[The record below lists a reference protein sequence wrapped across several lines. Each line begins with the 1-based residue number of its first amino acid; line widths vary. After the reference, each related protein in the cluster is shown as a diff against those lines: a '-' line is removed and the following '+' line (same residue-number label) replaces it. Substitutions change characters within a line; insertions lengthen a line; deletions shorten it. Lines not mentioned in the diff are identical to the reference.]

1 MASETSSDIDPPAE
15 RPAVTPIRRLRR
27 PMAGW
32 VALTAYALVLGAAGT
47 GLMVQYQDRLNHQ
60 IDLRQTRLRTGGD
73 VITTTAR
80 VAAAEIDA
88 LGTAAAQAMDR
99 PPVLRL
105 PFLRENDRFEVPPG
119 PGMTGRLT
127 GRLPDDPST
136 MPALLDEMAAVATI
150 EPFVLGALR
159 QLPESAWIYYMSA
172 RRFLLLYPFD
182 AGDAA
187 RYSDALMSAELMVRA
202 RPDTNPTGRTF
213 WTAPYEDLGGK
224 GRIVSI
230 VRPVIAAGATLPA
243 GFRGVIGIDLTEQAL
258 ARMLDDMDLPDGTQ
272 MLIDE
277 AGHVIALSAR
287 GGDLPAVDDTG
298 IPDQIW
304 PDRIWQAAG
313 GTGDLAARMD
323 AQARGVLKPAGA
335 AALFHTRIAG
345 TPWSLIHIDAMSGLK
360 TAVLTAMW
368 PEALATLLLM
378 MILGAFESHRRML
391 RRLSHHRTALALRV
405 EELDRAR
412 QDLAAARDEAE
423 AANLAKTA
431 FLAHMS
437 HELRTPLNAVI
448 GMAETLKAEVFGPLG
463 PKQMEYAGDIAG
475 AGSHLLELIN
485 DLLDLARIEA
495 GEATL
500 DEETVS
506 VDDIVRPVIAIV
518 SARARK
524 AGHVLHLMTPSRPVT
539 VSCDSRKMR
548 QVLINLLTNAVK
560 FTPDGG
566 RISLVAR
573 LMPDRALALTVTDNG
588 RGMDTTEIPRA
599 LEPFKRIDM
608 DPMVRRQEGT
618 GLGLS
623 IVASFVKLHDGQLEI
638 RSAPGAGTS
647 VTVLLPAARIAA
659 GGTVQDGRGPI

>member
-1 MASETSSDIDPPAE
+1 MASETSSDIDPPAA

-80 VAAAEIDA
+80 IAAAEIDA

-136 MPALLDEMAAVATI
+136 MPALLDEMSAVATI

-172 RRFLLLYPFD
+172 RRFLLLYPFG
-182 AGDAA
+182 AGEAA

-213 WTAPYEDLGGK
+213 WTAPYEDLAGK

-230 VRPVIAAGATLPA
+230 VRPVIAADATLPA

-258 ARMLDDMDLPDGTQ
+258 ARMLDEMDLPDGTQ

-277 AGHVIALSAR
+277 AGHVIALSA
-287 GGDLPAVDDTG
+287 GDGDLPAVDDTG
-298 IPDQIW
+298 L

-313 GTGDLAARMD
+313 GTGALAARMD

-368 PEALATLLLM
+368 PETLAALLLM

-391 RRLSHHRTALALRV
+391 RRLSRHRTALALRV

-506 VDDIVRPVIAIV
+506 VDDIVRPAISIV

-524 AGHVLHLMTPSRPVT
+524 AGHVLHLMTPSRPVA

-548 QVLINLLTNAVK
+548 QVLINLLGNAVK

-566 RISLVAR
+566 RISLVVR
-573 LMPDRALALTVTDNG
+573 LMPDRSLTFTVTDNG
-588 RGMDTTEIPRA
+588 PGMRPEEIPEA
-599 LEPFKRIDM
+599 LKPFRRVES
-608 DPMVRRQEGT
+608 DPLVRRKEGT
-618 GLGLS
+618 GLGLA
-623 IVASFVKLHDGQLEI
+623 IVASFIRLHDGTLDI
-638 RSAPGAGTS
+638 ASRPGDGTRI
-647 VTVLLPAARIAA
+647 TCHLPARR
-659 GGTVQDGRGPI
+659 TVVGS

>member
-1 MASETSSDIDPPAE
+1 MASETSSDIDPPAA

-80 VAAAEIDA
+80 IAAAEIDA

-136 MPALLDEMAAVATI
+136 MPALLDEMSAVATI

-172 RRFLLLYPFD
+172 RRFLLLYPFG
-182 AGDAA
+182 AGEAA

-213 WTAPYEDLGGK
+213 WTAPYEDLAGK

-230 VRPVIAAGATLPA
+230 VRPVIAADATLPA

-258 ARMLDDMDLPDGTQ
+258 ARMLDEMDLPDGTQ

-277 AGHVIALSAR
+277 AGHVIALSA
-287 GGDLPAVDDTG
+287 GDGDLPAVDDTG
-298 IPDQIW
+298 L

-313 GTGDLAARMD
+313 GTGALAARMD

-368 PEALATLLLM
+368 PETLAALLLM

-391 RRLSHHRTALALRV
+391 RRLSRHRTALALRV

-506 VDDIVRPVIAIV
+506 VDDIVRPAISIV

-524 AGHVLHLMTPSRPVT
+524 AGHVLHLMTPSRPVAI
-539 VSCDSRKMR
+539 SCDSRKMR
-548 QVLINLLTNAVK
+548 QVLINLLGNAVK

-566 RISLVAR
+566 RISLVVR
-573 LMPDRALALTVTDNG
+573 LMPDRSLTFTVTDNG
-588 RGMDTTEIPRA
+588 RGMEAAEIPRA
-599 LEPFKRIDM
+599 LEPFKRIDI
-608 DPMVRRQEGT
+608 DPMVRRQEGA
-618 GLGLS
+618 GLGLA
-623 IVASFVKLHDGQLEI
+623 IVASFVKLHQGFLDI
-638 RSAPGAGTS
+638 RSTPGAGTS
-647 VTVLLPAARIAA
+647 VSVRLPVDRI
-659 GGTVQDGRGPI
+659 RMS

>member
-1 MASETSSDIDPPAE
+1 MASETSSDIDQPAA

-80 VAAAEIDA
+80 IAAAEIDA

-136 MPALLDEMAAVATI
+136 MPALLDEMSAVATI

-172 RRFLLLYPFD
+172 RRFLLLYPFG
-182 AGDAA
+182 AGETA

-213 WTAPYEDLGGK
+213 WTAPYEDLAGK

-243 GFRGVIGIDLTEQAL
+243 GFRGVISIDLTEEAL
-258 ARMLDDMDLPDGTQ
+258 ARMLDEMDLPDGTQ

-277 AGHVIALSAR
+277 AGHVIALSA
-287 GGDLPAVDDTG
+287 GDGELPAVDDTG
-298 IPDQIW
+298 L
-304 PDRIWQAAG
+304 PDRIWQAAS
-313 GTGDLAARMD
+313 GTGGLVDQMN

-360 TAVLTAMW
+360 TTVLTAMW
-368 PEALATLLLM
+368 PEALAALLLM

-391 RRLSHHRTALALRV
+391 RRLSRHRTALALRV

-506 VDDIVRPVIAIV
+506 VDDIVRPAISIV

-524 AGHVLHLMTPSRPVT
+524 AGHVLHLMTPSRPVA

-548 QVLINLLTNAVK
+548 QVLINLLGNAVK

-566 RISLVAR
+566 RISLVVR
-573 LMPDRALALTVTDNG
+573 LMPDRSLTFTVTDNG
-588 RGMDTTEIPRA
+588 PGMRPEEIPEA
-599 LEPFKRIDM
+599 LKPFRRVES
-608 DPMVRRQEGT
+608 DPLVRRKEGT
-618 GLGLS
+618 GLGLA
-623 IVASFVKLHDGQLEI
+623 IVASFVKLHDGELSI
-638 RSAPGAGTS
+638 RSRPDDGTS
-647 VTVLLPAARIAA
+647 VTVSLPNRRVVTGRI
-659 GGTVQDGRGPI
+659 D

>member
-1 MASETSSDIDPPAE
+1 MASETSSDIDPPAA

-80 VAAAEIDA
+80 IAAAEIDA
-88 LGTAAAQAMDR
+88 LGTAAAQAMGR

-136 MPALLDEMAAVATI
+136 MPALLDEMSAVATI

-172 RRFLLLYPFD
+172 RRFLLLYPFG
-182 AGDAA
+182 AGEAA

-213 WTAPYEDLGGK
+213 WTAPYEDLAGK

-230 VRPVIAAGATLPA
+230 VRPVIAADATLPA

-258 ARMLDDMDLPDGTQ
+258 ARMLDEMDLPDGTQ

-277 AGHVIALSAR
+277 AGHVIALSA
-287 GGDLPAVDDTG
+287 GDGDLPAVDDTG
-298 IPDQIW
+298 L

-313 GTGDLAARMD
+313 GTGALAARMD

-368 PEALATLLLM
+368 PETLAALLLM

-391 RRLSHHRTALALRV
+391 RRLSRHRTALALRV

-506 VDDIVRPVIAIV
+506 VDDIVRPAISIV

-524 AGHVLHLMTPSRPVT
+524 AGHVLHLMTPSRPVA

-548 QVLINLLTNAVK
+548 QVLINLLGNAVK

-566 RISLVAR
+566 RISLVVR
-573 LMPDRALALTVTDNG
+573 LMPDRSLTFTVTDNG
-588 RGMDTTEIPRA
+588 PGMRPEEIPEA
-599 LEPFKRIDM
+599 LKPFRRVES
-608 DPMVRRQEGT
+608 DPLVRRKEGT
-618 GLGLS
+618 GLGLA
-623 IVASFVKLHDGQLEI
+623 IVASFIRLHDGTLDI
-638 RSAPGAGTS
+638 ASRPGDGTRI
-647 VTVLLPAARIAA
+647 TCHLPARR
-659 GGTVQDGRGPI
+659 TVVGS

>member
-1 MASETSSDIDPPAE
+1 MASETSSDIDQPAA

-80 VAAAEIDA
+80 IAAAEIDA

-136 MPALLDEMAAVATI
+136 MPALLDEMSAVATI

-172 RRFLLLYPFD
+172 RRFLLLYPFG
-182 AGDAA
+182 AGETA

-213 WTAPYEDLGGK
+213 WTAPYEDLAGK

-243 GFRGVIGIDLTEQAL
+243 GFRGVISIDLTEEAL
-258 ARMLDDMDLPDGTQ
+258 ARMLDEMDLPDGTQ

-277 AGHVIALSAR
+277 AGHVIALSA
-287 GGDLPAVDDTG
+287 GDGELPAVDDTG
-298 IPDQIW
+298 L

-313 GTGDLAARMD
+313 GTGGLVDQMN

-360 TAVLTAMW
+360 TTVLTAMW
-368 PEALATLLLM
+368 PEALAALLLM

-391 RRLSHHRTALALRV
+391 RRLSRHRTALALRV

-506 VDDIVRPVIAIV
+506 VDDIVRPAISIV

-524 AGHVLHLMTPSRPVT
+524 AGHVLHLMTPSRPVA

-548 QVLINLLTNAVK
+548 QVLINLLGNAVK

-566 RISLVAR
+566 RISLVVR
-573 LMPDRALALTVTDNG
+573 LMPDRSLTFTVTDNG
-588 RGMDTTEIPRA
+588 PGMRPEEIPEA
-599 LEPFKRIDM
+599 LKPFRRVES
-608 DPMVRRQEGT
+608 DPLVRRKEGT
-618 GLGLS
+618 GLGLA
-623 IVASFVKLHDGQLEI
+623 IVASFVKLHDGELSI
-638 RSAPGAGTS
+638 RSRPDDGTS
-647 VTVLLPAARIAA
+647 VTVSLPNRRVVTGRI
-659 GGTVQDGRGPI
+659 D

>member
-1 MASETSSDIDPPAE
+1 MASETSSDIDPPAA

-80 VAAAEIDA
+80 IAAAEIDA

-136 MPALLDEMAAVATI
+136 MPALLDEMSAVATI

-172 RRFLLLYPFD
+172 RRFLLLYPFG
-182 AGDAA
+182 AGEAA

-213 WTAPYEDLGGK
+213 WTAPYEDLAGK

-230 VRPVIAAGATLPA
+230 VRPVIAADATLPA

-258 ARMLDDMDLPDGTQ
+258 ARMLDEMDLPDGTQ

-277 AGHVIALSAR
+277 AGHVIALSA
-287 GGDLPAVDDTG
+287 GDGDLPAVDDTG
-298 IPDQIW
+298 L

-313 GTGDLAARMD
+313 GTGALAARMD

-360 TAVLTAMW
+360 TTVLTAMW
-368 PEALATLLLM
+368 PETLAALLLM

-391 RRLSHHRTALALRV
+391 RRLSRHRTALALRV

-506 VDDIVRPVIAIV
+506 VDDIVRPAISIV

-524 AGHVLHLMTPSRPVT
+524 AGHVLHLMTPSRPVA

-548 QVLINLLTNAVK
+548 QVLINLLGNAVK

-566 RISLVAR
+566 RISLVVR
-573 LMPDRALALTVTDNG
+573 LMPDRSLTFTVTDNG
-588 RGMDTTEIPRA
+588 PGMRPEEIPEA
-599 LEPFKRIDM
+599 LKPFRRVES
-608 DPMVRRQEGT
+608 DPLVRRKEGT
-618 GLGLS
+618 GLGLA
-623 IVASFVKLHDGQLEI
+623 IVASFIRLHDGTLDI
-638 RSAPGAGTS
+638 ASRPGDGTRI
-647 VTVLLPAARIAA
+647 TCHLPARR
-659 GGTVQDGRGPI
+659 TVVGS

>member
-1 MASETSSDIDPPAE
+1 MASETSSDMDPPADG
-15 RPAVTPIRRLRR
+15 PAIPPIRRLRR

-32 VALTAYALVLGAAGT
+32 LALLFYGAMLGAAGT
-47 GLMVQYQDRLNHQ
+47 GLMLQYQDRLEHQ
-60 IDLRQTRLRTGGD
+60 IDLRETRLRTGGD
-73 VITTTAR
+73 VIATMAR

-88 LGTAAAQAMDR
+88 LGTAASLAMDR
-99 PPVLRL
+99 PPALRL

-119 PGMTGRLT
+119 TGMTGRLT

-136 MPALLDEMAAVATI
+136 MPALLDEMSAVATI

-172 RRFLLLYPFD
+172 RGFLLLYPFD
-182 AGDAA
+182 AGEAA
-187 RYSDALMSAELMVRA
+187 RYSDAMMSAELMSRA

-213 WTAPYEDLGGK
+213 WTAPYEDMAGK

-230 VRPVIAAGATLPA
+230 VKPVIEAGALPPA

-258 ARMLDDMDLPDGTQ
+258 ARMLDEMGLPDGLR

-277 AGHVIALSAR
+277 AGNVIALSTGA
-287 GGDLPAVDDTG
+287 GPLPAVGDTG
-298 IPDQIW
+298 L

-313 GTGDLAARMD
+313 GTGALGERIST
-323 AQARGVLKPAGA
+323 QARGVLRPMGD
-335 AALFHTRIAG
+335 AALFHSRIAG
-345 TPWSLIHIDAMSGLK
+345 TPWSLIHIDRMSGLK
-360 TAVLTAMW
+360 TTVLMSMW
-368 PEALATLLLM
+368 PEAIAALLLM

-391 RRLSHHRTALALRV
+391 RRLSRHRTALALRV

-412 QDLAAARDEAE
+412 RDLAAARDEAE

-500 DEETVS
+500 DEEIVS
-506 VDDIVRPVIAIV
+506 VDDIVRPAISIV

-524 AGHVLHLMTPSRPVT
+524 AGHVLHLMTPSRPVA

-548 QVLINLLTNAVK
+548 QVLINLLGNAVK

-566 RISLVAR
+566 RISLVVR
-573 LMPDRALALTVTDNG
+573 LMPDRSLTFTVTDNG
-588 RGMDTTEIPRA
+588 PGMRPEEIPEA
-599 LEPFKRIDM
+599 LKPFRRVES
-608 DPMVRRQEGT
+608 DPLVRRKEGT
-618 GLGLS
+618 GLGLA
-623 IVASFVKLHDGQLEI
+623 IVASFVKLHDGELSI
-638 RSAPGAGTS
+638 RSRPDDGTS
-647 VTVLLPAARIAA
+647 VTVSLPNRRVVTGRI
-659 GGTVQDGRGPI
+659 D

>member
-1 MASETSSDIDPPAE
+1 MASETSSDIDPPAAG
-15 RPAVTPIRRLRR
+15 PAVPPIRRLRR
-27 PMAGW
+27 PMTGW
-32 VALTAYALVLGAAGT
+32 VALTAYALVLGAAGA
-47 GLMVQYQDRLNHQ
+47 GLIVQYQDRLNHQ
-60 IDLRQTRLRTGGD
+60 IDLRQARLRTGGD

-172 RRFLLLYPFD
+172 RRFLLLYPFG

-287 GGDLPAVDDTG
+287 DGDLPAVDDTG
-298 IPDQIW
+298 M

-360 TAVLTAMW
+360 TTVLTAMW

-573 LMPDRALALTVTDNG
+573 LMPDRSLTFTVTDNG
-588 RGMDTTEIPRA
+588 PGMRPEEIPEA
-599 LEPFKRIDM
+599 LKPFRRVES
-608 DPMVRRQEGT
+608 DPLVRRKEGT
-618 GLGLS
+618 GLGLA
-623 IVASFVKLHDGQLEI
+623 IVASFIRLHDGTLDI
-638 RSAPGAGTS
+638 ASRPGDGTR
-647 VTVLLPAARIAA
+647 VTCHLPARRTVLVDSVSSMSA
-659 GGTVQDGRGPI
+659 GDGNRQ

>member
-1 MASETSSDIDPPAE
+1 MASETSSDIDQPAA

-80 VAAAEIDA
+80 IAAAEIDA
-88 LGTAAAQAMDR
+88 LGTAVAQAMDR

-136 MPALLDEMAAVATI
+136 MPALLDEMSAVATI

-172 RRFLLLYPFD
+172 RRFLLLYPFG
-182 AGDAA
+182 AGETA

-213 WTAPYEDLGGK
+213 WTAPYEDLAGK

-243 GFRGVIGIDLTEQAL
+243 GFRGVISIDLTEEAL
-258 ARMLDDMDLPDGTQ
+258 ARMLDEMDLPDGTQ

-277 AGHVIALSAR
+277 AGHVIALSA
-287 GGDLPAVDDTG
+287 GDGELPAVDDTG
-298 IPDQIW
+298 L

-313 GTGDLAARMD
+313 GTGGLVDQMN

-360 TAVLTAMW
+360 TTVLTAMW
-368 PEALATLLLM
+368 PEALAALLLM

-391 RRLSHHRTALALRV
+391 RRLSRHRTALALRV

-506 VDDIVRPVIAIV
+506 VDDIVRPAISIV

-524 AGHVLHLMTPSRPVT
+524 AGHVLHLMTPSRPVA

-548 QVLINLLTNAVK
+548 QVLINLLGNAVK

-566 RISLVAR
+566 RISLVVR
-573 LMPDRALALTVTDNG
+573 LMPDRSLTFTVTDNG
-588 RGMDTTEIPRA
+588 PGMRPEEIPEA
-599 LEPFKRIDM
+599 LKPFRRVES
-608 DPMVRRQEGT
+608 DPLVRRKEGT
-618 GLGLS
+618 GLGLA
-623 IVASFVKLHDGQLEI
+623 IVASFVKLHDGELSI
-638 RSAPGAGTS
+638 RSRPDDGTS
-647 VTVLLPAARIAA
+647 VTVSLPNRRVVTGRI
-659 GGTVQDGRGPI
+659 D

>member
-1 MASETSSDIDPPAE
+1 MASETSSDIDPPAA

-32 VALTAYALVLGAAGT
+32 LALTTYALVLGAAGT

-80 VAAAEIDA
+80 IAAAEIDA

-136 MPALLDEMAAVATI
+136 MPALLDEMSAVATI

-172 RRFLLLYPFD
+172 RRFLLLYPFG
-182 AGDAA
+182 AGEAA

-213 WTAPYEDLGGK
+213 WTAPYEDLAGK

-230 VRPVIAAGATLPA
+230 VRPVIAADATPPA

-258 ARMLDDMDLPDGTQ
+258 ARMLDEMDLPDGTQ

-277 AGHVIALSAR
+277 AGHVIALSA
-287 GGDLPAVDDTG
+287 GDGDLPAVDDTG
-298 IPDQIW
+298 L

-313 GTGDLAARMD
+313 GTGALAARMD

-345 TPWSLIHIDAMSGLK
+345 TPWSLIHIDTMSGLK
-360 TAVLTAMW
+360 TTVLTAMW
-368 PEALATLLLM
+368 PEALAALLLM

-391 RRLSHHRTALALRV
+391 RRLSRHRTALALRV

-506 VDDIVRPVIAIV
+506 VDDIVRPAISIV

-524 AGHVLHLMTPSRPVT
+524 AGHVLHLMTPSRPVA

-548 QVLINLLTNAVK
+548 QVLINLLGNSVK

-566 RISLVAR
+566 RISLVVR
-573 LMPDRALALTVTDNG
+573 LMPDRSLTFTVTDNG
-588 RGMDTTEIPRA
+588 PGMRPEEIPEA
-599 LEPFKRIDM
+599 LKPFRRVES
-608 DPMVRRQEGT
+608 DPLVRRKEGT
-618 GLGLS
+618 GLGLA
-623 IVASFVKLHDGQLEI
+623 IVASFIRLHDGTLDI
-638 RSAPGAGTS
+638 ASRPGDGTRI
-647 VTVLLPAARIAA
+647 TCHLPARR
-659 GGTVQDGRGPI
+659 TVVSS

>member
-1 MASETSSDIDPPAE
+1 MASETSSDIDQPAA

-80 VAAAEIDA
+80 IAAAEIDA

-136 MPALLDEMAAVATI
+136 MPALLDEMSAVATI

-172 RRFLLLYPFD
+172 RRFLLLYPFG
-182 AGDAA
+182 AGETA

-213 WTAPYEDLGGK
+213 WTAPYEDLAGK

-243 GFRGVIGIDLTEQAL
+243 GFRGVISIDLTEEAL
-258 ARMLDDMDLPDGTQ
+258 ARMLDEMDLPDGTQ

-277 AGHVIALSAR
+277 AGHVIALSA
-287 GGDLPAVDDTG
+287 GDGELPAVDDTG
-298 IPDQIW
+298 L

-313 GTGDLAARMD
+313 GTGGLVDQMN

-360 TAVLTAMW
+360 TTVLTAMW
-368 PEALATLLLM
+368 PEALAALLLM

-391 RRLSHHRTALALRV
+391 RRLSRHRTALALRV

-506 VDDIVRPVIAIV
+506 VDDIVRPAISIV

-524 AGHVLHLMTPSRPVT
+524 AGHVLHLMTPSRPVA

-548 QVLINLLTNAVK
+548 QVLINLLGNAIK
-560 FTPDGG
+560 FTPEGGAISVTLSRDGG
-566 RISLVAR
+566 WFQ
-573 LMPDRALALTVTDNG
+573 LAVHDTGVGIAADHLEKIFKAFQQVDSSVT
-588 RGMDTTEIPRA
+588 RSYA
-599 LEPFKRIDM
+599 
-608 DPMVRRQEGT
+608 GT
-618 GLGLS
+618 GLGLALVRLTTHFLKGRVEVRSQIDKGSTFTLFLPLDPES
-623 IVASFVKLHDGQLEI
+623 IEDAEKE
-638 RSAPGAGTS
+638 
-647 VTVLLPAARIAA
+647 LL
-659 GGTVQDGRGPI
+659 G

>member
-1 MASETSSDIDPPAE
+1 MASETSSDIDQPAA

-80 VAAAEIDA
+80 IAAAEIDA

-136 MPALLDEMAAVATI
+136 MPALLDEMSAVATI

-172 RRFLLLYPFD
+172 RRFLLLYPFG

-187 RYSDALMSAELMVRA
+187 RYSDALMTAELMVRA

-213 WTAPYEDLGGK
+213 WTAPYEDLAGK

-230 VRPVIAAGATLPA
+230 VRPVIAADATLPA

-258 ARMLDDMDLPDGTQ
+258 ARMLDEMDLPDGTQ

-277 AGHVIALSAR
+277 AGHVIALSA
-287 GGDLPAVDDTG
+287 GDGDLPAVDDTG
-298 IPDQIW
+298 L

-313 GTGDLAARMD
+313 GTGALAARMD

-360 TAVLTAMW
+360 TTVLTAMW
-368 PEALATLLLM
+368 PEALAALLLM

-391 RRLSHHRTALALRV
+391 RRLSRHRTALALRV

-506 VDDIVRPVIAIV
+506 VDDIVRPAISIV

-524 AGHVLHLMTPSRPVT
+524 AGHVLHLMTPSRPVA

-548 QVLINLLTNAVK
+548 QVLINLLGNAVK

-566 RISLVAR
+566 RISLVVR
-573 LMPDRALALTVTDNG
+573 LMPDRSLTFTVTDNG
-588 RGMDTTEIPRA
+588 PGMAAGEIPRA
-599 LEPFKRIDM
+599 LQPFKRIDTN
-608 DPMVRRQEGT
+608 PLVRRQEGA
-618 GLGLS
+618 GLGLA
-623 IVASFVKLHDGQLEI
+623 IVASFVKLHGGELSI
-638 RSAPGAGTS
+638 RSRLGEGTS
-647 VTVLLPAARIAA
+647 VVVSVPDLRVSA
-659 GGTVQDGRGPI
+659 G